1 MWTQESNSTENV
13 GFYIKNTVK
22 KTKEKAELS
31 IANLKNHHTLKVS
44 NVSDVGLP
52 TYNGALKYV
61 KTIQKLEFKILM
73 CILMPIY
80 GKSIA
85 PWVPA
90 YPLLTGMIRQK
101 PMAQLDV
108 FVRGIPIFG
117 TNPEMVLW
125 LPIVSITYRPNCN
138 WWYISFW
145 IVKPY
150 RSYIKFLWYQC
161 DHFGIISNHRLTVW
175 HRLQQRKL
183 ISKNKIH
190 KKKQSKTESPKSNTT
205 GRITRKKSKQKHETQ
220 KKNNTNINQNMD
232 FPQCFFLYFLYSFFA
247 SLVCFFCLLWIWF
260 FFVLLFKLC
269 KTLHSLCRWTYN
281 TLI

>member
-44 NVSDVGLP
+44 KVSDVGLP

-61 KTIQKLEFKILM
+61 KSIQKLEFKILM

-175 HRLQQRKL
+175 HQLQQRKL

-190 KKKQSKTESPKSNTT
+190 KKKAIKN
-205 GRITRKKSKQKHETQ
+205 RITKKQHDRKNHQEKSKQKHETQ
-220 KKNNTNINQNMD
+220 KKTKNNTNINQNMD
-232 FPQCFFLYFLYSFFA
+232 FPQCFFF
-247 SLVCFFCLLWIWF
+247 V
-260 FFVLLFKLC
+260 FFVFFLCFSGLFFLFALNLVFLC
-269 KTLHSLCRWTYN
+269 F
-281 TLI
+281 II

>member
-1 MWTQESNSTENV
+1 MLPMFINFPWDLERRRPLAPHQRWDNFDGAGTRHVNTGVQQHRECRV
-13 GFYIKNTVK
+13 LHQKYCKKN
-22 KTKEKAELS
+22 KEKAELS

-44 NVSDVGLP
+44 KVSDVGLP
-52 TYNGALKYV
+52 MYNGALKYV

-117 TNPEMVLW
+117 TNPEMVWW
-125 LPIVSITYRPNCN
+125 LPIVSITYRPTCN

-150 RSYIKFLWYQC
+150 RSIYQVSMISVRPFWYHIK
-161 DHFGIISNHRLTVW
+161 
-175 HRLQQRKL
+175 
-183 ISKNKIH
+183 
-190 KKKQSKTESPKSNTT
+190 P
-205 GRITRKKSKQKHETQ
+205 
-220 KKNNTNINQNMD
+220 
-232 FPQCFFLYFLYSFFA
+232 
-247 SLVCFFCLLWIWF
+247 
-260 FFVLLFKLC
+260 
-269 KTLHSLCRWTYN
+269 
-281 TLI
+281 